1 MSKQKKSRVRLLHQY
16 YKYTGFYS
24 FIWENSKKAFLP
36 LVVVIGVL
44 LYINYRV
51 MSIDEMLYYV
61 TQNFSDISIFLLFL
75 VSESILGLL
84 PPDIFIAWTK
94 NTESPLLYLSILACL
109 SYLGGVISYYKGR
122 TLLLIPKINDYLEGK
137 MTKHIKNMQKWGGFL
152 IAVGA
157 LLPLPFAI
165 ACLAAGMIKFPQ
177 KHFFLFASLR
187 VFRFVIYGYVI
198 YSALS

>member
-61 TQNFSDISIFLLFL
+61 TQNLD
-75 VSESILGLL
+75 
-84 PPDIFIAWTK
+84 
-94 NTESPLLYLSILACL
+94 
-109 SYLGGVISYYKGR
+109 R
-122 TLLLIPKINDYLEGK
+122 QLI
-137 MTKHIKNMQKWGGFL
+137 
-152 IAVGA
+152 
-157 LLPLPFAI
+157 
-165 ACLAAGMIKFPQ
+165 
-177 KHFFLFASLR
+177 
-187 VFRFVIYGYVI
+187 IY
-198 YSALS
+198 